1 VLKAGLKVPPGCCL
15 TTCAYR
21 TALEAV
27 GFSPVERWRRAIQ
40 LQGNDRRR
48 ELEDCR
54 QMILRAD
61 TTHLRHHLRQTLGEG
76 TGGDQRWAVR
86 SSATNE
92 DMGRMSYAGL
102 YRTELGLPWDEIGR
116 GIAAVWISVWDARVI
131 EYMMKSGTAEAPP
144 TMAVIIQPMLDAALA
159 GVAYSVDPVTGQSGV
174 VTINAIRGLG
184 APLADGKVTPD
195 QYTVETGPD
204 QPARL
209 IRYIPGHQVERLL
222 LGSSGVTTESV
233 PAEERN
239 ASALSGQQLAEVT
252 GQPS

>member
-1 VLKAGLKVPPGCCL
+1 
-15 TTCAYR
+15 
-21 TALEAV
+21 
-27 GFSPVERWRRAIQ
+27 
-40 LQGNDRRR
+40 
-48 ELEDCR
+48 
-54 QMILRAD
+54 MILRAD
-61 TTHLRHHLRQTLGEG
+61 TTHLRYHLRQTLGEG

-102 YRTELGLPWDEIGR
+102 YRTELDCRGMIGR

-144 TMAVIIQPMLDAALA
+144 TMAVIIQPMLDVALA
-159 GVAYSVDPVTGQSGV
+159 GVAYSVDPVTGQRCCDHQRHSWAG
-174 VTINAIRGLG
+174 I
-184 APLADGKVTPD
+184 PLADGKVTPD

-209 IRYIPGHQVERLL
+209 IRYTPGHQVERLL

-239 ASALSGQQLAEVT
+239 ASALSGSNS
-252 GQPS
+252 PR